1 MARLSAERWVLVG
14 PEFDRALELDPD
26 GRVAWLESLRARD
39 PALADDVESALAD
52 HRALDEQQ
60 FLEQPPAVPDEPAFA
75 GRTFGAWTLVAPL
88 GRGGMGSVWLARR
101 SDGRYEG
108 EAAVKLLNAS
118 LVGRAGEERFRR
130 EASILA
136 RLRHSG
142 IAHLLDAGVSAL
154 GEPYIVLERVDG
166 EPIDRYCDAGAL
178 SVEARVRL
186 FLEVLDA
193 VAHAHANLVVHRDIK
208 PSNVLVDRNGRVRLL
223 DFGIAK
229 LLEAD
234 ASSAPA
240 TELTEQGGRALT
252 PEYASPE
259 QVTGAPIT
267 TASDVYALGVL
278 IYTLL
283 AGVHPLAADRR
294 SPADLIREIVDT
306 EPRRLSDA
314 APDEDLRRRLRGD
327 LETIVAKAL
336 KKRPE
341 ERFAS
346 VTAFAEDLR
355 RWLRHEPIGAR
366 PDNPLYRL
374 GKFVRRNRTA
384 VTAAGLAV
392 FGLVAATVVSWD
404 RMREARRQR
413 DAALYQKRRADG
425 EIEFQHLLVSTIG
438 AEPVTMRQIVDQG
451 AILLDKEYGDD
462 PGVAASIALAL
473 ASQYEMLGDL
483 EHQGE
488 TLRRAETLAERA
500 GARDLVLRSR
510 CSQAVNLRQRNHP
523 DEGSALLAR
532 LQPELEHAPPEVL
545 AECLNRQA
553 ESEMRANRFESAAAL
568 ATRSVALAEQAGLTK
583 GMPYLEVLNTRA
595 NAIENI
601 GKGRD
606 ALAIY
611 RRIDRLLEESGRG
624 KTMFRTVIHNNIGT
638 ALSNLGEMTAA
649 APMLRRAMDEF
660 RQSDPGDNVHPA
672 ILINYC
678 RTMMFLR
685 RLDEAALWYERLY
698 RQSAA
703 QNDPN
708 MQDDGAYGM
717 AEVEILR
724 GRLDEAETWIAEE
737 GRVQKRLAEPRVAN
751 APYLEGTLAKARGD
765 LGRARSAL
773 RRALTAQGYD
783 RGERTYQMQAA
794 LIHAAEAALEA
805 HAAQE
810 ALEYARAAHGIAAAD
825 PLTET
830 RSAYV
835 GEADLLEGR
844 ALLASGDTAGA
855 RTALARARAALI
867 AGAGEDHPR
876 AREADALLAR
886 LPS

>member
-1 MARLSAERWVLVG
+1 
-14 PEFDRALELDPD
+14 
-26 GRVAWLESLRARD
+26 
-39 PALADDVESALAD
+39 
-52 HRALDEQQ
+52 
-60 FLEQPPAVPDEPAFA
+60 
-75 GRTFGAWTLVAPL
+75 
-88 GRGGMGSVWLARR
+88 
-101 SDGRYEG
+101 
-108 EAAVKLLNAS
+108 
-118 LVGRAGEERFRR
+118 
-130 EASILA
+130 
-136 RLRHSG
+136 
-142 IAHLLDAGVSAL
+142 
-154 GEPYIVLERVDG
+154 
-166 EPIDRYCDAGAL
+166 
-178 SVEARVRL
+178 
-186 FLEVLDA
+186 
-193 VAHAHANLVVHRDIK
+193 
-208 PSNVLVDRNGRVRLL
+208 
-223 DFGIAK
+223 
-229 LLEAD
+229 
-234 ASSAPA
+234 
-240 TELTEQGGRALT
+240 
-252 PEYASPE
+252 
-259 QVTGAPIT
+259 
-267 TASDVYALGVL
+267 
-278 IYTLL
+278 
-283 AGVHPLAADRR
+283 
-294 SPADLIREIVDT
+294 
-306 EPRRLSDA
+306 
-314 APDEDLRRRLRGD
+314 
-327 LETIVAKAL
+327 
-336 KKRPE
+336 
-341 ERFAS
+341 
-346 VTAFAEDLR
+346 
-355 RWLRHEPIGAR
+355 
-366 PDNPLYRL
+366 
-374 GKFVRRNRTA
+374 
-384 VTAAGLAV
+384 
-392 FGLVAATVVSWD
+392 
-404 RMREARRQR
+404 
-413 DAALYQKRRADG
+413 
-425 EIEFQHLLVSTIG
+425 
-438 AEPVTMRQIVDQG
+438 
-451 AILLDKEYGDD
+451 
-462 PGVAASIALAL
+462 
-473 ASQYEMLGDL
+473 
-483 EHQGE
+483 
-488 TLRRAETLAERA
+488 
-500 GARDLVLRSR
+500 
-510 CSQAVNLRQRNHP
+510 
-523 DEGSALLAR
+523 
-532 LQPELEHAPPEVL
+532 
-545 AECLNRQA
+545 LNRQA